1 MLLGIVDL
9 FEHNRRCVNLN
20 PKCEPQLGR
29 RGLYASIGGAGRATQ
44 EMAMLW
50 VLNGSDG
57 SASLLDIAVRAQLPF
72 DAIRDAARRLEQH
85 GLLAPCDDR

>member
-1 MLLGIVDL
+1 MSA
-9 FEHNRRCVNLN
+9 FEENRSYVNLN

-29 RGLYASIGGAGRATQ
+29 RGLYASVGGTGRAVR

-57 SASLLDIAVRAQLPF
+57 ATSLLEIARRAMLPF
-72 DAIRDAARRLEQH
+72 DAVRDAARLLERH
-85 GLLAPCDDR
+85 GLLAPCDGH